1 MGKQILIPSSDK
13 VVVVPNHDLVFWV
26 NSTDQQITEDGF
38 NFLDKTTEAS
48 RTEQAKNNEVMFV
61 CFLVAIL
68 IKNQPENVKSKK
80 LKDCKGLLKTIK
92 KKKTLHTEPKSQNV
106 NLSFDRSAGLWV
118 QCVKF
123 NSIYDFYI
131 GEKLNILP

>member
-61 CFLVAIL
+61 CFLVGIL

-92 KKKTLHTEPKSQNV
+92 KKKNFT
-106 NLSFDRSAGLWV
+106 
-118 QCVKF
+118 
-123 NSIYDFYI
+123 Y
-131 GEKLNILP
+131 